1 MNVLKQASAAASE
14 TSTLD
19 QAGDH
24 SAQDALK
31 RTEFELN
38 VSEDP
43 PTTDQLRSILEYVG
57 ARRAGDL
64 VKGARDEADA
74 MRRLKENGDNFVR
87 PVVGPLDQGDE
98 RTKQDPFSSY

>member
-1 MNVLKQASAAASE
+1 MV
-14 TSTLD
+14 D

-24 SAQDALK
+24 SAQDTTK
-31 RTEFELN
+31 RSEFELN
-38 VSEDP
+38 ISEDP
-43 PTTDQLRSILEYVG
+43 PTSDQLRSILEYVG

-87 PVVGPLDQGDE
+87 PVVGSLFDTPRWADWILEGVADSVGTSDCGLE
-98 RTKQDPFSSY
+98 